1 MLDCRRNSV
10 YPIHIERR
18 RKMQTYFIQA
28 IQAQRFEDLYVRAR
42 NEAEALRKARKM
54 TTLDARWVT
63 FAF

>member
-1 MLDCRRNSV
+1 
-10 YPIHIERR
+10 
-18 RKMQTYFIQA
+18 MQTYFIQA